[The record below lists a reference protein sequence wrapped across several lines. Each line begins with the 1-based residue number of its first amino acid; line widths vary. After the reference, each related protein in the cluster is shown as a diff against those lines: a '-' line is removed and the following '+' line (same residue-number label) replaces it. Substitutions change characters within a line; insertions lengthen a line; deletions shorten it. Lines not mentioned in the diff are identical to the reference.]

1 MAESD
6 SWMALRTLLA
16 SGPQEIG
23 ESAPSSLKARLYSA
37 LVRKQQES
45 GPLAS
50 LDSSVAAGH
59 ALCVF
64 EKLVHIAPVGE
75 RAKSP
80 FFCEVC
86 HARVMAE
93 SFDHPPI
100 FWPGCPYVDFRK
112 S

>member
-1 MAESD
+1 MPESD
-6 SWMALRTLLA
+6 SEMELRALLA
-16 SGPQEIG
+16 REPNRIG
-23 ESAPSSLKARLYSA
+23 ERVPSSVKARLYSA
-37 LVRKQQES
+37 VIRKQQEN

-59 ALCVF
+59 DLCVF
-64 EKLVHIAPVGE
+64 EKLVQIVPVGE
-75 RAKSP
+75 KAKSP
-80 FFCEVC
+80 FFCEIC

-100 FWPGCPYVDFRK
+100 FWSGCPYVDFRK